1 MKKTPLLLT
10 YSIVF
15 GLLISA
21 CGGSKEAVSPNTAQ
35 TDIIS
40 QNLAL
45 TKSMKGIW
53 NTESVK
59 DNDVLVYA
67 RNKEKNAID
76 YGKFQI
82 DLKNDSKFSMIDKE
96 GNKIEGEW
104 YIGKG
109 DNGNMLNL
117 EYEKN
122 DFKSCAVESTSQV
135 CTVTSI
141 LVTISFDLA
150 KAPSNNEV
158 ALQNKSINF
167 LMKTSKVQ

>member
-1 MKKTPLLLT
+1 MKTNTLLLT

-15 GLLISA
+15 GLLMTA
-21 CGGSKEAVSPNTAQ
+21 CSSSKDEVLPNATQA
-35 TDIIS
+35 DIIS

-45 TKSMKGIW
+45 TKSMKGTW
-53 NTESVK
+53 NAEMVK
-59 DNDVLVYA
+59 DEDVLVYA
-67 RNKEKNAID
+67 RNSEKNIVD

-82 DLKNDSKFSMIDKE
+82 DLKNDAKFSMIDRE

-104 YIGKG
+104 YIGK
-109 DNGNMLNL
+109 DNVLNL

-141 LVTISFDLA
+141 LVTISFDLV
-150 KAPSNNEV
+150 KAPSNNE
-158 ALQNKSINF
+158 LGIQNKSINF
-167 LMKTSKVQ
+167 LMKTPKVE